1 MEKQKKAYLYALTSV
16 LLWSTVASAFK
27 ITLRWVSP
35 VELLFYAAC
44 FSCGVLFFALVVLK
58 KVHLVITT
66 DLSVWK
72 SSLIFGLLN
81 PFLYYLILIKAY
93 DLLPAQHA
101 QPLNYTWAITLSL
114 LSVPLLGHRLKLFE
128 ILAVVVSYIGV
139 LIISTKGELL
149 ALNFENPFGVALAL
163 GSTIIWALYWI
174 INTRDKR
181 DPVAGLFLNFL
192 CSLPFIGA
200 YLAIFEGFRSIE
212 LPGLLGAAYIGC
224 FEMGIAYITWLM
236 AMKLTT
242 STARIANLIFI
253 SPFLSLI
260 LIHFLVGEKILVS
273 SVIGLIFIVIGLIIQ
288 AVSSSR
294 TTG

>member
-128 ILAVVVSYIGV
+128 ILAIVVSYIGV

-288 AVSSSR
+288 AVSSGR
-294 TTG
+294 TTD

>member
-44 FSCGVLFFALVVLK
+44 FSCGVLFFALVVLR

-66 DLSVWK
+66 DLYVWK

-114 LSVPLLGHRLKLFE
+114 LSVR
-128 ILAVVVSYIGV
+128 
-139 LIISTKGELL
+139 
-149 ALNFENPFGVALAL
+149 
-163 GSTIIWALYWI
+163 
-174 INTRDKR
+174 R
-181 DPVAGLFLNFL
+181 
-192 CSLPFIGA
+192 LPFSF
-200 YLAIFEGFRSIE
+200 Y
-212 LPGLLGAAYIGC
+212 
-224 FEMGIAYITWLM
+224 
-236 AMKLTT
+236 
-242 STARIANLIFI
+242 
-253 SPFLSLI
+253 
-260 LIHFLVGEKILVS
+260 
-273 SVIGLIFIVIGLIIQ
+273 
-288 AVSSSR
+288 
-294 TTG
+294 

>member
-294 TTG
+294 TNG

>member
-44 FSCGVLFFALVVLK
+44 FSCGVLFFALVVLR

-212 LPGLLGAAYIGC
+212 LPGMLGAAYIGC

>member
-44 FSCGVLFFALVVLK
+44 FSCGVLFFALVVLR

>member
-128 ILAVVVSYIGV
+128 ILAIVVSYIGV

-294 TTG
+294 TNG